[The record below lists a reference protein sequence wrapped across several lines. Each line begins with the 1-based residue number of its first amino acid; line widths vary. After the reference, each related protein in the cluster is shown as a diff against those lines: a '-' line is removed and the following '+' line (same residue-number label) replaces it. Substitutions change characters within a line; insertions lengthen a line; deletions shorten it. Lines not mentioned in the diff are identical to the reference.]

1 MISMQRGG
9 EVNCTYP
16 EPEEPSAPAKLTL
29 PSVPLRPPKNHVRA
43 RPPLLPVRRSFGVA
57 GAAYKIPAATP
68 ASLQPIS
75 HRPHLAPSFQ
85 FQCHSSSPATEPLRF
100 QAIYQPISPFFAYH
114 TASTMSTVSRA
125 SLDQKLALA
134 KRCSRGTWLLTLTA
148 LLHCVQAHTLQ
159 SGS

>member
-1 MISMQRGG
+1 M
-9 EVNCTYP
+9 NCT
-16 EPEEPSAPAKLTL
+16 APAPTRRNHLCAGHTDTGIGFVA
-29 PSVPLRPPKNHVRA
+29 PAQNHVRA
-43 RPPLLPVRRSFGVA
+43 RPPLLPGRRSFGVA

-68 ASLQPIS
+68 ASLQPII
-75 HRPHLAPSFQ
+75 HRPHLSSLSL
-85 FQCHSSSPATEPLRF
+85 QCHSSPAAELLRF
-100 QAIYQPISPFFAYH
+100 LAIYQPISRFFAYH